1 VAVAC
6 AISSVLMA
14 SQAIFSKPILCMT
27 ARVNLAEYAKRQ
39 SSVAFKVSV
48 QPFTV
53 GAVNDETH
61 R

>member
-1 VAVAC
+1 MV
-6 AISSVLMA
+6 
-14 SQAIFSKPILCMT
+14 SQAIFSKPILYMT
-27 ARVNLAEYAKRQ
+27 ARVSLAEYAKRQ